1 MLIGIIAAALVVA
14 LIGVGAGLWW
24 RFRFRTQPQPPRP
37 TDSSTPMTPLGDVKC
52 ATPGCARTTWNNKP
66 DGSTCCRSCLHS
78 NGATHGPLCEQKH
91 AVPVAPT
98 PPPPPPGAQQHLPER
113 YVAATNQIRLGQP
126 ADAAH
131 GLPRLLGVSDA
142 QVGHY
147 LQDPEEAIKREVR
160 INGDARDQDNLA
172 RILAG
177 TYLDSNG
184 ETKTLD
190 ELLQHPYAQMAKL
203 GRHHILALRLYTT
216 ESYPKI
222 NNPLRQVPPQRPH
235 PFAATTYFIS
245 EGIKLL
251 RAVAANMS
259 DPNSEQVYWRGM
271 KDLGITNEFRAK
283 GGTDFACVST
293 TSDEGV
299 AVHQF
304 AASALPLVFR
314 VVTKN
319 FITRGADIAFLS
331 VMPHEKEFMYPPLTY
346 LQCTAMKMEKLC
358 GVDLLVATVE
368 PHMA

>member
-1 MLIGIIAAALVVA
+1 MDLGPIVWSAVLGMVAILVGRKFVKRQGAAASSA
-14 LIGVGAGLWW
+14 QMA
-24 RFRFRTQPQPPRP
+24 PPA
-37 TDSSTPMTPLGDVKC
+37 KC
-52 ATPGCARTTWNNKP
+52 ATPGCARTTWNNKQ
-66 DGSTCCRSCLHS
+66 DGSTCCRSCLNS
-78 NGATHGPLCEQKH
+78 KGAVHGPVCEQKH
-91 AVPVAPT
+91 AVPVPPT
-98 PPPPPPGAQQHLPER
+98 PLTSPPGAQQHLPER
-113 YVAATNQIRLGQP
+113 YVAAANQIRLGQP

-131 GLPRLLGVSDA
+131 GLPRLLGVSDY
-142 QVGHY
+142 QVGRY
-147 LQDPEEAIKREVR
+147 LQDPNEAIKREVR

-184 ETKTLD
+184 ETKTLS
-190 ELLQHPYAQMAKL
+190 ELLQHPHAQMAKL
-203 GRHHILALRLYTT
+203 GQHHVLALRLYTT
-216 ESYPKI
+216 ESYSKI

-259 DPNSEQVYWRGM
+259 DQTEQIYWRGM
-271 KDLGITNEFRAK
+271 KDLGITNEFRAQ

-314 VVTKN
+314 IVTRN

-346 LQCTAMKMEKLC
+346 LQCTAMKMENLC
-358 GVDLLVATVE
+358 GVEILVATVE